1 MRWLDHD
8 PVAFALLLIALG
20 SLNSWYGASESGK
33 MFFQS
38 QKAAFVLALL
48 FAAIFIAVLKTQMQV
63 F

>member
-1 MRWLDHD
+1 
-8 PVAFALLLIALG
+8 
-20 SLNSWYGASESGK
+20 

>member
-1 MRWLDHD
+1 
-8 PVAFALLLIALG
+8 
-20 SLNSWYGASESGK
+20 LNSWYGASESGK